1 MATWPEVFRTPRG
14 VGRPA
19 AHVTALGPQ
28 HTDEVLSLCAQDP
41 AARVFVASRIEEGA
55 LNARGQVLGWVAGGR
70 LQAMVL
76 CGANVVP
83 VGLDERS
90 AAALADHVGSRR
102 ALSSSLFGEVAAVR
116 LLWEQL
122 RPLWGPARDERWEQW
137 SMVTS
142 TRPAELGVR
151 ADPRV
156 RPARLEEL
164 DLVHPAGAAM
174 FTEEIGYPPYQGSP
188 ARYRAGFEQLI
199 SQGRTFVVVED
210 GRVVFKADVG
220 SVAFGVAQVQ
230 GVWTHPSQRGRGLAT
245 GAMAGVVDQLL
256 TDGLPAMWR
265 PGRVPPGPVGSPRE
279 RIGTVH
285 LYVNDYNHAARSV
298 YERVGMRRVGTFA
311 TIIL

>member
-41 AARVFVASRIEEGA
+41 AARVFVASRIEEGV

-102 ALSSSLFGEVAAVR
+102 ALSSSIFGEVAAVR

-156 RPARLEEL
+156 RPAE
-164 DLVHPAGAAM
+164 
-174 FTEEIGYPPYQGSP
+174 
-188 ARYRAGFEQLI
+188 
-199 SQGRTFVVVED
+199 
-210 GRVVFKADVG
+210 
-220 SVAFGVAQVQ
+220 
-230 GVWTHPSQRGRGLAT
+230 
-245 GAMAGVVDQLL
+245 
-256 TDGLPAMWR
+256 
-265 PGRVPPGPVGSPRE
+265 
-279 RIGTVH
+279 
-285 LYVNDYNHAARSV
+285 
-298 YERVGMRRVGTFA
+298 
-311 TIIL
+311 